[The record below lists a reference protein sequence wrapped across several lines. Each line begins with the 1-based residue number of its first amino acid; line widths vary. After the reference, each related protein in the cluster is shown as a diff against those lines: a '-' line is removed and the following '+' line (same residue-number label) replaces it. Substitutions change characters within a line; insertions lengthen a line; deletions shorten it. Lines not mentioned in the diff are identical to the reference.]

1 MQCPC
6 HDFDDPQN
14 DLNTTNS
21 TFNIDFDSPSTQL
34 NSTQLNSTS
43 IQFNSFRWFILCC
56 SLPFS
61 VGSLQSLPCCPYDFP
76 LSFSD
81 LPNHW
86 FPFPLHCQLI
96 ACDLLLPIPFAHF
109 YCLSVCTF
117 ITRSFLN
124 FTNKYK
130 LKLSFHS
137 FQKKRRNHLSIGK
150 RLSFRRFYF

>member
-1 MQCPC
+1 MPLPWLWRSPER
-6 HDFDDPQN
+6 PQHN
-14 DLNTTNS
+14 QQHVQHWFWFPLNL
-21 TFNIDFDSPSTQL
+21 TQL

-43 IQFNSFRWFILCC
+43 IQFNSFRWLILCC

-124 FTNKYK
+124 FTNTNINWNFLFTHFKRK
-130 LKLSFHS
+130 GEII
-137 FQKKRRNHLSIGK
+137 FQLEKD
-150 RLSFRRFYF
+150 